1 MLCVS
6 MLTRVKSAHVLKS
19 PIPQSRQRFSLSCV
33 LCLFRQAQASNDASL
48 LYHELFSLYVHIPR
62 RCSPCMQSIIV
73 VCLPPVLVP
82 SILPSKTVRTCPSQ
96 FFCFCRM
103 VFITLLFSQRFIV
116 YIIRQ
121 GGVILSLLSVCLS
134 VCHTVSRITYELVY
148 GRRPNMVDIG
158 KGWPSRSD

>member
-6 MLTRVKSAHVLKS
+6 MLTRVKNAHVLKS
-19 PIPQSRQRFSLSCV
+19 PIYSAIASTVLFV
-33 LCLFRQAQASNDASL
+33 LCALPFRQAQASNDASL

-158 KGWPSRSD
+158 KG